1 MNMPTIP
8 ATAPVQFTAG
18 TVAEL
23 KRIMSQPGFDPTHRL
38 RIGVKGGGCAGL
50 SYILSFEAPLPGDEE
65 HVIEGI
71 PCVIQPAQALYL
83 QGMEVD
89 WGTGLDARGFVFRNP
104 NASATC
110 GCGSSFAV

>member
-1 MNMPTIP
+1 MNNEQTSVE
-8 ATAPVQFTAG
+8 APVRFTPA

-23 KRIMSQPGFDPTHRL
+23 RRIMSLPDFNPVHRL

-50 SYILSFEAPLPGDEE
+50 SYILSFEEPKAGDEE
-65 HVIEGI
+65 TDIEGI
-71 PCVIQPAQALYL
+71 PCIIQPAHQLYL
-83 QGMEVD
+83 HGMEVD

>member
-1 MNMPTIP
+1 MPNETLP
-8 ATAPVQFTAG
+8 TEAPVRFTPG

-23 KRIMSQPGFDPTHRL
+23 RRIMSQPEFNPAHRL
-38 RIGVKGGGCAGL
+38 RVGVKGGGCAGL
-50 SYILSFEAPLPGDEE
+50 SYVLSFEEPRPGDEA
-65 HVIEGI
+65 HVIDGI
-71 PCVIQPAQALYL
+71 PCVIQPAHALYL
-83 QGMEVD
+83 HGMEVD